1 MKYFCLWSISI
12 VTGEKCVACRR
23 DCGGWAGA
31 GRRVF
36 AEYCPWQ
43 EQEQEHSWHWHHTAH
58 GHTPHL
64 DTGDLM
70 PPATPGLSWEVSM
83 RAEQLVAAARP
94 PSHHWSQ
101 QTSLTTLHSSL
112 HHTAA
117 AAATNPRHCYGAGP
131 GDVMSDAGII
141 PTFTHLYC
149 SYF

>member
-1 MKYFCLWSISI
+1 MSL
-12 VTGEKCVACRR
+12 
-23 DCGGWAGA
+23 AGA
-31 GRRVF
+31 GAGAQLILGTTLHMV
-36 AEYCPWQ
+36 
-43 EQEQEHSWHWHHTAH
+43 
-58 GHTPHL
+58 TPHL

-70 PPATPGLSWEVSM
+70 PPATPGLSWEVTM

-117 AAATNPRHCYGAGP
+117 AAATNTRHCYGAGP

-149 SYF
+149 STSRCFYAHIIRSGSPLTVSSCVMVSLCIILYRS